1 MKPTKKFFFL
11 FLFLLLF
18 IAIYN
23 VSHLF
28 LSHFNTKTP
37 FIGKKVRFGPK
48 VHDQA
53 FLLPIHFW
61 LVFESVEGLA
71 LLVF

>member
-1 MKPTKKFFFL
+1 MNYILQDSETTLRLNSPAQST
-11 FLFLLLF
+11 
-18 IAIYN
+18 
-23 VSHLF
+23 
-28 LSHFNTKTP
+28 
-37 FIGKKVRFGPK
+37 IGKVTNNNEIMIEA
-48 VHDQA
+48 HDQA